1 MPHFA
6 GQHGSTAGTITY
18 MDNTDKSDAP
28 KQSRRAKIAADFAY
42 TLNHAIVCTL
52 TDPITDAPIGA
63 TVQNMMAAVRADN
76 DGKVTFRKLL
86 EQLTPGAIWGGI
98 KETFGNRQALKS
110 WFAGEFA
117 GDFGAVPVVVAVQ
130 NFAPWLV
137 NGIRKAFTPLMGPI
151 FRRSAERSARREF
164 EFAKMEAK
172 GPEFQQRVEE
182 LYNKEMEH
190 LPNAVLWTVASP
202 AINIAMQKLVI
213 QKRFMKDDEP
223 APVVDLLLG
232 KAIGATITSS
242 LTVGLRTLAPEK
254 AQKWDNWMS
263 SKASGPVAG
272 MVSKVAGVDKDEL
285 KKEMKARSESEHRG
299 GKHSEKFDKA
309 RHVEEKYG
317 KKATDDKGGAW
328 TQRVEDKEEER
339 TKGRSYGLAS

>member
-6 GQHGSTAGTITY
+6 GQNGSATGTITY
-18 MDNTDKSDAP
+18 TDNTGKPDTP
-28 KQSRRAKIAADFAY
+28 KQSRRAKIAADFVY
-42 TLNHAIVCTL
+42 TWNHAVVCTI

-63 TVQNMMAAVRADN
+63 TVQNMMASIRAN
-76 DGKVTFRKLL
+76 GDGKVTFRKLL
-86 EQLTPGAIWGGI
+86 EQLTPGGVWDGI

-151 FRRSAERSARREF
+151 FRRSAERAARKEF
-164 EFAKMEAK
+164 EFAQMETK

-202 AINIAMQKLVI
+202 AINITMQKLVI
-213 QKRFMKDDEP
+213 QKHFMKDEP
-223 APVVDLLLG
+223 PVPVTDLLLG

-242 LTVGLRTLAPEK
+242 LTLGLRALAPEK

-263 SKASGPVAG
+263 SKLSGPVSG
-272 MVSKVAGVDKDEL
+272 VVSKVSGVDRDVL
-285 KKEMKARSESEHRG
+285 KKDMEARNEREHG
-299 GKHSEKFDKA
+299 GKHSEKFDKG
-309 RHVEEKYG
+309 RHAEEKYG
-317 KKATDDKGGAW
+317 KKASDGKGVAW
-328 TQRVEDKEEER
+328 TQRVEDKEEGR
-339 TKGRSYGLAS
+339 AKGYGLAS